1 MLPPTAPTNALT
13 QGPVSQP
20 MPQVAQPTLPQQQAM
35 AQPNVNAPPP
45 QPPPNPAQIK
55 ASVATN
61 KLILTELTSIANNAS
76 VLANPDKLQK
86 ALLGLAADSR
96 RSAGDDAGPVGA
108 SLAHVMSIM
117 SDPRGPKSAI
127 RDRIATVLQKLS
139 VLDSYSRQK
148 HGAPALQSPVQQSLG
163 PGSQ

>member
-1 MLPPTAPTNALT
+1 MLPPNAPANALT
-13 QGPVSQP
+13 QGPASQP
-20 MPQVAQPTLPQQQAM
+20 TPQAASPTLPQQQAM
-35 AQPNVNAPPP
+35 PQPNANAQPQ
-45 QPPPNPAQIK
+45 QPPPNPAQVK
-55 ASVATN
+55 ASVDTN
-61 KLILTELTSIANNAS
+61 KLILSELTSIANDAS

-117 SDPRGPKSAI
+117 SDPRGPKAAI
-127 RDRIATVLQKLS
+127 RDRIANVLQKMS
-139 VLDSYSRQK
+139 VLDNYSRQK
-148 HGAPALQSPVQQSLG
+148 HGAPALTPPGQQPLG